1 MAKKKVRTLGVA
13 RPAVPTVAEYFRQ
26 RLGSEL
32 ELAEL
37 GHDTSPEYRN
47 HPASPYHPEFTIETG
62 CGSDCRAAIDAAA
75 EIMLH
80 LANAFG
86 EPGNRE
92 HPKGPALRAAVV
104 EATRNIVLCY
114 VYG

>member
-1 MAKKKVRTLGVA
+1 MPHAKPG
-13 RPAVPTVAEYFRQ
+13 PAVPSVGVYFEMK
-26 RLGSEL
+26 LGAEL
-32 ELAEL
+32 EPKAER
-37 GHDTSPEYRN
+37 DPK
-47 HPASPYHPEFTIETG
+47 HPASPYHKDFHIDSG
-62 CGSDCRAAIDAAA
+62 CGVECRAAIDASS
-75 EIMLH
+75 EILSH

-104 EATRNIVLCY
+104 EAARNVVLCY